1 MILFNPKKHN
11 IKYGDEKTRAM
22 MQKVIDH
29 FEEKGLK
36 SIKKDWHDKVWNYEF
51 VNFMK
56 ENQVMATLMTPTG
69 YGAED
74 SRWDTHRN
82 VMFAEITGFY
92 GITYW
97 YTYQVSMLGLCP
109 IWMGSN
115 EEVKHR
121 TARLLQAGEVFAF
134 GLSEKE
140 HGADIY
146 SSDMM
151 LYPQEDGTYK
161 ANGDKY
167 YIGNGNEAAIASTF
181 AKIEGSGEY
190 VFFAVNSKHEKYECV
205 KNTVNQQNYVA
216 EYRLHDYPITRADIM
231 EEGPK
236 AWDDMLN
243 TINVCKFNLGW
254 GAIGIATHAFYE
266 AISHAAGRNLYGK
279 YVTDFPH
286 VQKILVE
293 SYARIVAM
301 KVFAERSIDYMR
313 AANENDRRYLLFN
326 PMVKMKVTREGE
338 SVVQSLWDVIA
349 AKGFEADPFFE
360 IAVNEIPMLP
370 KLEGTVHV
378 NIALIVKFMNNFL
391 FNPGEF
397 VEIGKMHDTENDD
410 FLFNQG
416 PTRGLGKIQFHDYN
430 KAYDSMDTPNISIFK
445 EQILGFK
452 KFLTKAT
459 PDKNQ
464 TKDIDYLLTLGDLF
478 CLIPY
483 GQLIIEN
490 KDHMDL
496 SDDLLETIFNSIIC
510 DFSKYATE
518 LMMKPSNSDT
528 QRELAQA
535 ILRSPNPDTQLFER
549 VWGEVYEYKDAYKMR
564 DQDF

>member
-190 VFFAVNSKHEKYECV
+190 VFFAVDSKHEKYECV

-452 KFLTKAT
+452 KFLIKAT

-490 KDHMDL
+490 KYHMDL

>member
-1 MILFNPKKHN
+1 M
-11 IKYGDEKTRAM
+11 
-22 MQKVIDH
+22 
-29 FEEKGLK
+29 
-36 SIKKDWHDKVWNYEF
+36 
-51 VNFMK
+51 
-56 ENQVMATLMTPTG
+56 
-69 YGAED
+69 
-74 SRWDTHRN
+74 
-82 VMFAEITGFY
+82 
-92 GITYW
+92 
-97 YTYQVSMLGLCP
+97 
-109 IWMGSN
+109 
-115 EEVKHR
+115 
-121 TARLLQAGEVFAF
+121 
-134 GLSEKE
+134 
-140 HGADIY
+140 
-146 SSDMM
+146 
-151 LYPQEDGTYK
+151 
-161 ANGDKY
+161 
-167 YIGNGNEAAIASTF
+167 
-181 AKIEGSGEY
+181 
-190 VFFAVNSKHEKYECV
+190 
-205 KNTVNQQNYVA
+205 
-216 EYRLHDYPITRADIM
+216 
-231 EEGPK
+231 
-236 AWDDMLN
+236 
-243 TINVCKFNLGW
+243 
-254 GAIGIATHAFYE
+254 
-266 AISHAAGRNLYGK
+266 
-279 YVTDFPH
+279 
-286 VQKILVE
+286 E

-430 KAYDSMDTPNISIFK
+430 KAYDSIDTPNISIFK

-452 KFLTKAT
+452 KFLIKAT